1 MLISKL
7 VMPIK
12 RKQNEAT
19 HLIIIGE
26 EEFLNYQIWQY
37 IMKRSE
43 KVVRH
48 LKIIN
53 VLHFSNRIDEGKN
66 GIISTD
72 TNRKS
77 I

>member
-43 KVVRH
+43 KVV
-48 LKIIN
+48 
-53 VLHFSNRIDEGKN
+53 
-66 GIISTD
+66 
-72 TNRKS
+72 
-77 I
+77 